1 MTTTLDECLS
11 ELATETA
18 AELERRCARDGL
30 NYVNERD
37 HLQPCCA
44 SAAREI
50 AGSWTP
56 PAEVS
61 TGFRFRSDLWPRLGG
76 VDVALLFAG
85 QKPVAVELKCGSGHN
100 ALGPCAWDALKLAFA
115 LQIGET
121 SAAYLLA
128 GTTATDWARRHRGAE
143 LFETAAVDTLA
154 LRARFIK
161 WWRQWEGL
169 EDPTPIKVPSRFI
182 TRTICIVPFDVGR
195 LAWELRV
202 AAVSV
207 DSSDQIAWPSTRAPL
222 RRGR

>member
-1 MTTTLDECLS
+1 VTTTLDECLT

-30 NYVNERD
+30 SYVNERD
-37 HLQPCCA
+37 HLQPSCA
-44 SAAREI
+44 SAARAI
-50 AGSWTP
+50 AGSWRP

-76 VDVALLFAG
+76 VDVALIFAG
-85 QKPVAVELKCGSGHN
+85 QKPVAVELKCGSGRN

-115 LQIGET
+115 LQIGEA

-128 GTTATDWARRHRGAE
+128 GTTTSDWAGGHRGTE
-143 LFETAAVDTLA
+143 LFETAAVDTLI
-154 LRARFIK
+154 LRGRFIE
-161 WWRQWEGL
+161 WWRQWERLG
-169 EDPTPIKVPSRFI
+169 DPTPIKVPRRFT
-182 TRTICIVPFDVGR
+182 TRTIGIVPFEVGP

-207 DSSDQIAWPSTRAPL
+207 DSTDQIVWPLTLPRPIS
-222 RRGR
+222 

>member
-1 MTTTLDECLS
+1 MTTTLDECVT

-18 AELERRCARDGL
+18 AELERRCARDDL
-30 NYVNERD
+30 SYVNERD

-44 SAAREI
+44 SAAQAI

-61 TGFRFRSDLWPRLGG
+61 TRLRFRSDLWPRLGG

-85 QKPVAVELKCGSGHN
+85 QKPVAVELKCGTGRQ

-128 GTTATDWARRHRGAE
+128 GTTTRDWASGYRGTE

-154 LRARFIK
+154 LREHFIE
-161 WWRQWEGL
+161 WWKQWEGL
-169 EDPTPIKVPSRFI
+169 GDPTPIKVPRRFV
-182 TRTICIVPFDVGR
+182 TRTICMVPFEV
-195 LAWELRV
+195 AQQSWELRA

-207 DSSDQIAWPSTRAPL
+207 DGPDQIAWPSTLPPPTS
-222 RRGR
+222 